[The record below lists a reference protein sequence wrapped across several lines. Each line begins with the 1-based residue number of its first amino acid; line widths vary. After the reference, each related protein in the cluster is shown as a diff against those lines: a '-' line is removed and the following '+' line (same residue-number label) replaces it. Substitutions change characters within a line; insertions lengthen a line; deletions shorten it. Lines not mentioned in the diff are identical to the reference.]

1 MRPLEKKQ
9 MHPLE
14 VLIRTER
21 MPHIFCPGCGIGTV
35 LTSFVEALLESE
47 LDLDKVAVCS
57 GIGCSSRVPGY
68 LKLDGFHTT
77 HGRSVAFATGLKLA
91 NPDLTVFIFA
101 GDGDLVAIGGNHLIH
116 AARRNIDMKVICINN
131 FNYGMTGGQ
140 VGPTT
145 PLKAKSTTS
154 VYGNFEEPF
163 NLVHLM
169 WACGA
174 VYVARWTSAHPHYI
188 KRSILEALEKPG
200 FCFIEVITPC
210 PTNWGR
216 RNKMRTGID
225 MTKFFLERTVI
236 KLHPDP
242 SEAQIEMGNPI
253 VCGVFVDRERPD
265 FISAMKEQVAD
276 KVKIY
281 EFRGDGRVEI
291 PQVPKK
297 SVLTP
302 STKKKLKDI
311 YKIKIAGLGGQGMG
325 LLGLIIGRAATIFD
339 GNEALYTQEYGPEAR
354 GGASSS
360 AIIISEKKVDV
371 PYFAKPDV
379 LIIMAQAAFR
389 KYKKLLHPGCILIIN
404 SDLVKAKDIPE
415 GIKVYGI
422 PASRMAE
429 KLGRSIVANIVI
441 LGFFTAIT
449 DIISLEAAKEALKMS
464 IPKGTEE
471 FNLKAFEKGYEYG
484 KGKKT
489 NT

>member
-1 MRPLEKKQ
+1 MKPLEKK
-9 MHPLE
+9 HPLE

-21 MPHIFCPGCGIGTV
+21 MPHIFCSGCGIGTV

-47 LDLDKVAVCS
+47 LNLDKVAVCS

-77 HGRSVAFATGLKLA
+77 HGRSVAFATGLKLS
-91 NPDLTVFIFA
+91 NPELTVFIFA

-140 VGPTT
+140 SGPTT
-145 PLKAKSTTS
+145 PLTARTTTS
-154 VYGNFEEPF
+154 MYGTFEEPF

-174 VYVARWTSAHPHYI
+174 VYVARWTAAHPHYI
-188 KRSILEALEKPG
+188 KRSISEALERPG

-225 MTKFFLERTVI
+225 MTKFFLERTVV
-236 KLHPDP
+236 KVNPEP
-242 SEAQIEMGNPI
+242 TEAGIDMKNPI
-253 VCGVFVDRERPD
+253 VCGVFVDKERPD
-265 FISAMKEQVAD
+265 FIEALKEQVGK
-276 KVKIY
+276 KVKVY
-281 EFRGDGRVEI
+281 EFRGDGKAE
-291 PQVPKK
+291 PPEVPLKISPK
-297 SVLTP
+297 PLF
-302 STKKKLKDI
+302 KKKLKDI
-311 YKIKIAGLGGQGMG
+311 YRVKIAGLGGQGMG
-325 LLGLIIGRAATIFD
+325 LLGLIIGRAATVFD
-339 GNEALYTQEYGPEAR
+339 GNEALYSQEYGPEAR
-354 GGASSS
+354 GGASSA

-389 KYKKLLHPGCILIIN
+389 KYKKFLHPGSILIVD
-404 SDLVKAKDIPE
+404 SELVKVTDIPE
-415 GIKVYGI
+415 GVKVYKL
-422 PASRMAE
+422 PATRMAE

-449 DIISLEAAKEALKMS
+449 DIISLKAAKEALKIS
-464 IPKGTEE
+464 VPKGTEE
-471 FNLKAFEKGYEYG
+471 FNLKAFENGYDYG
-484 KGKKT
+484 KGIKKEGE
-489 NT
+489 